1 MARAPSE
8 PSGPS
13 DLGHLHKSYPPDAM
27 FVRSPRLSF
36 PSVSPDFPLGHMPNT
51 PVGTLFSAL
60 ANTHIAHIPFPAVFT
75 CFLWALGHMP
85 NTPVGTLSSALA
97 KIHVTHMPQSI
108 RSRTVITSTPTPS
121 ARAKHPCSHRD
132 NVHSEPIPS
141 RITQS
146 IHGWTML
153 TSNQTPSHHVEH
165 PWVGHV
171 NVHSDHLRPHP
182 ITQSIHGWT
191 MLTSTQAPSHHAEHP
206 WVDLVSVH
214 SDPIRA
220 CNHAEH
226 PWVDH
231 FNVRSDPIRARRA
244 SMGGPC

>member
-108 RSRTVITSTPTPS
+108 RSRTVITPP
-121 ARAKHPCSHRD
+121 RPHPLA
-132 NVHSEPIPS
+132 
-141 RITQS
+141 QS
-146 IHGWTML
+146 IHARTVI
-153 TSNQTPSHHVEH
+153 TSIPN
-165 PWVGHV
+165 
-171 NVHSDHLRPHP
+171 
-182 ITQSIHGWT
+182 
-191 MLTSTQAPSHHAEHP
+191 PSHHA
-206 WVDLVSVH
+206 S
-214 SDPIRA
+214 
-220 CNHAEH
+220 
-226 PWVDH
+226 
-231 FNVRSDPIRARRA
+231 RRA